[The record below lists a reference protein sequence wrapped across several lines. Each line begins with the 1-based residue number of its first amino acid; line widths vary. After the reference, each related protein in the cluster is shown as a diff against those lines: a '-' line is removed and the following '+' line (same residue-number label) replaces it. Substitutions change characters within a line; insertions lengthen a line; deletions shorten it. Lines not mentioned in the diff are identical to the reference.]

1 MKERYEAGNYDIV
14 VVGAGHAGC
23 EAALASAR
31 MGMKTL
37 MITMSL
43 DSIAALPCNP
53 SIGGTGKG
61 QLVKEL
67 DALGGQMGLNIDE
80 TYIQS
85 RMLNT
90 AKGPAVHSLRA
101 QTDKNLYHRVMKETI
116 ENQDNLDLVM
126 DEVEEILHEEKKVLG
141 VVTRLGNIYR
151 SKMTILCTGVYLK
164 SKIFVGHDTFDEG
177 PNGLNYAKKLTD
189 SLVELGLDMR
199 RFKTGTPARVHRDS
213 IDFSVMEPQ
222 LGDEKVTPFSFMNED
237 IEKDQIT
244 CYLTRTTPETKQLIQ
259 ENIHRSAMYSGN
271 IEGTGPRYCPSIE
284 DKIVKFSD
292 KQTHQLFIE
301 PEGLDTKEMYIQG
314 VSTSFPMEIQTKMY
328 RTIKGL
334 ENARIMRPAYAIEY
348 DCIDPTKLKQNLEIK
363 GVENLFSAGQFNGT
377 SGYEEAAA
385 QGIIAGINAVLK
397 IRGEEPFILD
407 RSEAYIGVL
416 IDDLV
421 TKGTNEPYR
430 MMTSRA
436 EYRLYLRQDNA
447 DARLTQKGYD
457 IGLVTQERYDRYQAK
472 KSKIEAEIDR
482 LRRDRVTPNEANAY
496 LEERGYA
503 LLNNGISLYEFL
515 KRPEIDYSVLE
526 DLGKASDLDL
536 SDEVKDQAVIVIKY
550 EGYIDKQMKQIDQ
563 FRKLENKKLR
573 EDMNYDEIEGLR
585 LEARQKLN
593 DIKPSSIGQASR
605 ISGVSPA
612 DISVL
617 LIYLEQKRRANRSE
631 K

>member
-421 TKGTNEPYR
+421 TKESFEPYR

-436 EYRLYLRQDNA
+436 EYRLLLRQDNA
-447 DARLTQKGYD
+447 DIRLSKYGYEV
-457 IGLVTQERYDRYQAK
+457 GLISKERYDKLQL
-472 KSKIEAEIDR
+472 KIKLIDEEIERVKAVNIGTSSNVQDLLRENGSTELLTGVTLAELI
-482 LRRDRVTPNEANAY
+482 
-496 LEERGYA
+496 
-503 LLNNGISLYEFL
+503 
-515 KRPEIDYSVLE
+515 KRPELSYEVLAPIDKDRTELPW
-526 DLGKASDLDL
+526 D
-536 SDEVKDQAVIVIKY
+536 VKEQVNINLKY
-550 EGYIDKQMKQIDQ
+550 EGYISRQMRQVEHFK
-563 FRKLENKKLR
+563 KLEKKIIPDGL
-573 EDMNYDEIEGLR
+573 DYYAINGLR
-585 LEARQKLN
+585 KEAMQKLDKFN
-593 DIKPSSIGQASR
+593 PRSIGQASR

-617 LIYLEQKRRANRSE
+617 LVYLESYRRNNN
-631 K
+631 